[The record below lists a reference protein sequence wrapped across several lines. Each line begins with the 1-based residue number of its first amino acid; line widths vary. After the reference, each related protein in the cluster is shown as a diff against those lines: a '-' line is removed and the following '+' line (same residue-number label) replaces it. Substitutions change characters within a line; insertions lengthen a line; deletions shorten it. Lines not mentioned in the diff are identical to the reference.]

1 MATIAGNPD
10 TGGTFTQPV
19 PYSYGQAGYF
29 AADGRPRNQHRRGP
43 GRSWKWLVL
52 LQPGLLAV
60 PRNVLLTNLVL
71 SETLFLN
78 ELLI

>member
-29 AADGRPRNQHRRGP
+29 AQTGGLGTNTGGGP
-43 GRSWKWLVL
+43 VGVGNGWYSYNLGSW
-52 LQPGLLAV
+52 QCLA
-60 PRNVLLTNLVL
+60 TCC
-71 SETLFLN
+71 
-78 ELLI
+78 